1 MSGQNPA
8 DNESYRAWAFVLF
21 EGEDRWENGC
31 EDRANSRDEI
41 EEKDEQSPEGCKI
54 EASPGH
60 YSVAEKGGGQAG
72 EGFNADVLSRV
83 AVDLLDYFKYF
94 GFLDVAPGH
103 AFYFGAETALLK
115 EEEHNVDTD

>member
-1 MSGQNPA
+1 MSGQDAA
-8 DNESYRAWAFVLF
+8 DYKPDGGWAFELY

-83 AVDLLDYFKYF
+83 AVDLLDDF
-94 GFLDVAPGH
+94 
-103 AFYFGAETALLK
+103 
-115 EEEHNVDTD
+115 